1 MAVVT
6 VKSSLITARDSGGK
20 STLSTGPRRLYD
32 QADTVEVT
40 NGDSIGSKF
49 ILGSVPSSASM
60 RELVILCDAITDGIT
75 PAAADVGLYRTT
87 QDGGAVVDADLFGS
101 AVSLAAAITTG
112 TNILHESGVLDI
124 ANLAKPLWQV
134 LGLSRDPQVMYDV
147 VATLTAAATATGTL
161 TARITYAQ
169 GN

>member
-60 RELVILCDAITDGIT
+60 RELTVLCDAITA
-75 PAAADVGLYRTT
+75 AAADVGLYRTT

-101 AVSLAAAITTG
+101 AVSLATAITTG

-124 ANLAKPLWQV
+124 ANLAKPLWQI
-134 LGLSRDPQVMYDV
+134 LGLSTDPQVMYDV

>member
-20 STLSTGPRRLYD
+20 SSLSTGPRRLYD

-40 NGDSIGSKF
+40 NGDSIGSRF

-60 RELVILCDAITDGIT
+60 RELLIFCDAITS
-75 PAAADVGLYRTT
+75 AAADFGLYRTT
-87 QDGGAVVDADLFGS
+87 ADGGAAVDADLFGS
-101 AVSLAAAITTG
+101 AVSIATAITVG
-112 TNILHESGVLDI
+112 TNVLHESAVLDVSK
-124 ANLAKPLWQV
+124 LAQPLWQV
-134 LGLSRDPQVMYDV
+134 LGLSTDPQLMYDV
-147 VATLTAAATATGTL
+147 VATLTAAATASGTL
-161 TARITYAQ
+161 SARLVYAQ

>member
-6 VKSSLITARDSGGK
+6 VKSSLITARDSLPPGK

-40 NGDSIGSKF
+40 NGDSIASKF

-60 RELVILCDAITDGIT
+60 RELIVLCDAITG
-75 PAAADVGLYRTT
+75 AAADFGLYRTT

-101 AVSLAAAITTG
+101 AVSLATAITTG
-112 TNILHESGVLDI
+112 TNVLHESGVLDI
-124 ANLAKPLWQV
+124 ANLAKPLWQI
-134 LGLSRDPQVMYDV
+134 LGLSSDPAVMYDV
-147 VATLTAAATATGTL
+147 VATLTAAATASGTL
-161 TARITYAQ
+161 TARISYAQ

>member
-20 STLSTGPRRLYD
+20 SSLSTGPRRLYD

-60 RELVILCDAITDGIT
+60 RELLILCDAITSAT
-75 PAAADVGLYRTT
+75 ADFGLYRTT
-87 QDGGAVVDADLFGS
+87 QDGGAAVDADLFGS
-101 AVSLAAAITTG
+101 AVSLASAITTG

-124 ANLAKPLWQV
+124 ANLAKPLWQI
-134 LGLSRDPQVMYDV
+134 LGLSSDPQLMYDV

-161 TARITYAQ
+161 TARISYAQ

>member
-20 STLSTGPRRLYD
+20 SSLSTGPRRLYD

-60 RELVILCDAITDGIT
+60 RELVLLCDAITS
-75 PAAADVGLYRTT
+75 AAADFGLYRTT
-87 QDGGAVVDADLFGS
+87 ADGGAAVDADLFGS
-101 AVSLAAAITTG
+101 AVSLATAITTG
-112 TNILHESGVLDI
+112 TNVLHESGFVDI
-124 ANLAKPLWQV
+124 ANLAKPLWQI
-134 LGLSRDPQVMYDV
+134 LGLTSDPQLMYDV
-147 VATLTAAATATGTL
+147 VATLTAAATASGTL
-161 TARITYAQ
+161 TARISYAQ

>member
-60 RELVILCDAITDGIT
+60 RELVVLCDAITL
-75 PAAADVGLYRTT
+75 AAADVGLYRTT

-112 TNILHESGVLDI
+112 TNILHASGVLDI
-124 ANLAKPLWQV
+124 ANLAKPLWQI
-134 LGLSRDPQVMYDV
+134 LGLSTDPQVMYDV

-161 TARITYAQ
+161 TARISYAQ

>member
-60 RELVILCDAITDGIT
+60 RELVVLCDAIAA
-75 PAAADVGLYRTT
+75 AAADVGLYRTT

-101 AVSLAAAITTG
+101 AVSLATAITTG

-124 ANLAKPLWQV
+124 ANLAKPLWQI
-134 LGLSRDPQVMYDV
+134 LGLSTDPQVMYDV

>member
-20 STLSTGPRRLYD
+20 SSLSTGPRRRYD
-32 QADTVEVT
+32 QADMVPVT
-40 NGDSIGSKF
+40 NGDSIGSKY

-60 RELVILCDAITDGIT
+60 RELVRLCTAITS
-75 PAAADVGLYRTT
+75 AAADFGLYRTT
-87 QDGGAVVDADLFGS
+87 ADGGAVVDADLFGS
-101 AVSLAAAITTG
+101 AVSLATADAVG

-124 ANLAKPLWQV
+124 SKINQPLWQV
-134 LGLSRDPQVMYDV
+134 LGLTSDPQLMYDV
-147 VATLTAAATATGTL
+147 VATLTAAATASGTL
-161 TARITYAQ
+161 AAVISYAQ

>member
-60 RELVILCDAITDGIT
+60 RELTVLCDAIT
-75 PAAADVGLYRTT
+75 AATADVGLYRTT

-101 AVSLAAAITTG
+101 AVSLASAITTG

-124 ANLAKPLWQV
+124 ANLAKPLWQI
-134 LGLSRDPQVMYDV
+134 LGLSSDPQVMYDV

>member
-32 QADTVEVT
+32 QADTVELT

-60 RELVILCDAITDGIT
+60 RELTVLCDAITA
-75 PAAADVGLYRTT
+75 AAADVGLYRTT

-101 AVSLAAAITTG
+101 AVSLATAITTG

-134 LGLSRDPQVMYDV
+134 LGLSSDPQLMYDV

>member
-40 NGDSIGSKF
+40 NGDSIDSKF

-60 RELVILCDAITDGIT
+60 RELVVLCDAITL
-75 PAAADVGLYRTT
+75 AAADFGLYRTT

-101 AVSLAAAITTG
+101 AVSLATAITTG

-124 ANLAKPLWQV
+124 ANLAKPLWQI
-134 LGLSRDPQVMYDV
+134 LGLSTDPQVMYDV

-161 TARITYAQ
+161 TARISYAQ

>member
-20 STLSTGPRRLYD
+20 STLSTGPRRLYN

-40 NGDSIGSKF
+40 SGDSIGSKF

-60 RELVILCDAITDGIT
+60 RELVVLCDAITA
-75 PAAADVGLYRTT
+75 AAADVGLYRTT
-87 QDGGAVVDADLFGS
+87 QDGGAVVNANLFGS
-101 AVSLAAAITTG
+101 AVSLATAITTG
-112 TNILHESGVLDI
+112 TNILHASGVLDI
-124 ANLAKPLWQV
+124 ANLAKPLWQI
-134 LGLSRDPQVMYDV
+134 LGLSTDPQVMYDV
-147 VATLTAAATATGTL
+147 VATLTAAPTATGTL
-161 TARITYAQ
+161 TARISYAQ

>member
-20 STLSTGPRRLYD
+20 SSLSTGPRRLYD

-60 RELVILCDAITDGIT
+60 RELLILCDAITA
-75 PAAADVGLYRTT
+75 AAADFGLYRTT
-87 QDGGAVVDADLFGS
+87 QDGGAAVDADLFGS
-101 AVSLAAAITTG
+101 AVSLATAITTG
-112 TNILHESGVLDI
+112 TNILHESGVHDI
-124 ANLAKPLWQV
+124 ANLAKPLWHV
-134 LGLSRDPQVMYDV
+134 LGLSSDPQVMYDV
-147 VATLTAAATATGTL
+147 VATLTAAATASGTL
-161 TARITYAQ
+161 TARISYAQ

>member
-60 RELVILCDAITDGIT
+60 RELVVLCDAITA
-75 PAAADVGLYRTT
+75 AAADVGLYRTT

-101 AVSLAAAITTG
+101 AVSLATAITTG

-134 LGLSRDPQVMYDV
+134 LGLSSDPQLMYDV

>member
-20 STLSTGPRRLYD
+20 SSLSTGPRRLYD
-32 QADTVEVT
+32 EADTVEVT

-49 ILGSVPSSASM
+49 VLGSVPSNASM
-60 RELVILCDAITDGIT
+60 RSLTVLCDAITS
-75 PAAADVGLYRTT
+75 AAADFGLYRTT
-87 QDGGAVVDADLFGS
+87 QDGGAAVDADLFGS
-101 AVSLAAAITTG
+101 AVSLATAITTG
-112 TNILHESGVLDI
+112 TNVLHESGVLDI
-124 ANLAKPLWQV
+124 ANIAKPLWQV
-134 LGLSRDPQVMYDV
+134 LGLTSDPQVMYDV

-161 TARITYAQ
+161 SARITFAQ

>member
-20 STLSTGPRRLYD
+20 SSLSTGPRRLYD

-49 ILGSVPSSASM
+49 VLGSVPSSASM
-60 RELVILCDAITDGIT
+60 RELVILCDAIT
-75 PAAADVGLYRTT
+75 AATADFGLYRTT

-101 AVSLAAAITTG
+101 AVSLATAITTG
-112 TNILHESGVLDI
+112 TNILHESGVHDI

-134 LGLSRDPQVMYDV
+134 LGLATDPQVMYDV

-161 TARITYAQ
+161 TARISYAQ

>member
-20 STLSTGPRRLYD
+20 SSLSTGQRRIYD

-40 NGDSIGSKF
+40 NGDSIGSTY

-60 RELVILCDAITDGIT
+60 RELVVLNDAITS
-75 PAAADVGLYRTT
+75 AAADFGLYRTT
-87 QDGGAVVDADLFGS
+87 ADGAAAVSASLFGS
-101 AVSLAAAITTG
+101 AVSLATANTTG
-112 TNILHESGVLDI
+112 TNVLHESGTLDI
-124 ANLAKPLWQV
+124 ANLAKPLWQI
-134 LGLSRDPQVMYDV
+134 LGLSSDPQIMYDV
-147 VATLTAAATATGTL
+147 VATLTAAATASGTL
-161 TARITYAQ
+161 TARLSYAQ

>member
-20 STLSTGPRRLYD
+20 SSLSTGPRRLYD

-40 NGDSIGSKF
+40 NGDSISSKF
-49 ILGSVPSSASM
+49 ILGSVPSTASL
-60 RELVILCDAITDGIT
+60 RELVILCDPITA
-75 PAAADVGLYRTT
+75 AAADFGLYRTT

-101 AVSLAAAITTG
+101 AVSLATAITTG
-112 TNILHESGVLDI
+112 TNILHESGVHDI

-134 LGLSRDPQVMYDV
+134 LGLATDPQLMYDV

-161 TARITYAQ
+161 TARISYAQ

>member
-20 STLSTGPRRLYD
+20 SSLSTGPRRLYD

-60 RELVILCDAITDGIT
+60 RELLILCDAITSAT
-75 PAAADVGLYRTT
+75 ADFGLYRTT
-87 QDGGAVVDADLFGS
+87 QDGGAAVDADLFGS
-101 AVSLAAAITTG
+101 AVSLASAITTG

-124 ANLAKPLWQV
+124 ANLAKPLWQI
-134 LGLSRDPQVMYDV
+134 LGLSSDPQLMYDV

-161 TARITYAQ
+161 TSRITYAQ

>member
-20 STLSTGPRRLYD
+20 SSLSTGPRRLYD

-60 RELVILCDAITDGIT
+60 RELVVLCDAITS
-75 PAAADVGLYRTT
+75 AAADFGLYRTT
-87 QDGGAVVDADLFGS
+87 ADGGAVVDVDLFAS
-101 AVSLAAAITTG
+101 AQSIATAITTG
-112 TNILHESGVLDI
+112 TNVLHESGNLDV
-124 ANLAKPLWQV
+124 ANLAKPLWQI
-134 LGLSRDPQVMYDV
+134 LGLTSDPQLMYDV
-147 VATLTAAATATGTL
+147 VATLTAAATASGTL
-161 TARITYAQ
+161 SARISYAQ

>member
-60 RELVILCDAITDGIT
+60 RELTVLCDAITA
-75 PAAADVGLYRTT
+75 AAADVGLYRTT

-101 AVSLAAAITTG
+101 AVSLATAITTG

-134 LGLSRDPQVMYDV
+134 LGLSTDPQVMYDV

>member
-49 ILGSVPSSASM
+49 ILGAVPSSASM
-60 RELVILCDAITDGIT
+60 RELTVLCDAITA
-75 PAAADVGLYRTT
+75 AAADVGLYRTT

-101 AVSLAAAITTG
+101 AVSLATAITTG

-124 ANLAKPLWQV
+124 ANLAKPLWQI
-134 LGLSRDPQVMYDV
+134 LGLSSDPQVMYDV

>member
-60 RELVILCDAITDGIT
+60 RELVVLCDAITA
-75 PAAADVGLYRTT
+75 AAADVGLYRTT

-101 AVSLAAAITTG
+101 GVSLAAAITTG

-124 ANLAKPLWQV
+124 ANLAKPLWRV
-134 LGLSRDPQVMYDV
+134 LGLSSDPQLMYDV

-161 TARITYAQ
+161 TARISYAQ